1 MTELQRTAPTALPE
15 RRAERHLG
23 QAWLGG
29 VCSGLAA
36 HLHWPVLALRL
47 GVVLLA
53 TTRLFGVVVYLL
65 LWLAMPL
72 ATESREAPGLAA
84 ARRQGLRLPEAG
96 RTARAELG
104 PVSAA
109 ALIGGGLL
117 WLVQASGW
125 GLSPTVFWPAALGSV
140 GLALVWW
147 QADHISGRTIRARR
161 GLGRWFAPF
170 LAHWTVVVWILV
182 GLLCLAA
189 SIALTLAAVA
199 GLGEFGRLLL
209 MLALSVV
216 ALALAAAPWLLRV
229 RRSLEVAREE
239 KLLADARADMA
250 AHLHDSV
257 LQTLALIQRQASD
270 PKAVASLARRQEREL
285 RSWLYGETADETT
298 LRAALDEVAADVENI
313 HGVPVELVTVG
324 DCDLDADLTALV
336 RATREAVVN
345 AAKHSGAPQVDVYA
359 EVDDALVEVFVRDRG
374 QGFDLD
380 AVPEDRLGIRRS
392 IVDRLQRSGG
402 GATIR
407 SAPGEGTEVKLE
419 MRR

>member
-1 MTELQRTAPTALPE
+1 M
-15 RRAERHLG
+15 
-23 QAWLGG
+23 
-29 VCSGLAA
+29 
-36 HLHWPVLALRL
+36 
-47 GVVLLA
+47 
-53 TTRLFGVVVYLL
+53 
-65 LWLAMPL
+65 
-72 ATESREAPGLAA
+72 
-84 ARRQGLRLPEAG
+84 
-96 RTARAELG
+96 
-104 PVSAA
+104 
-109 ALIGGGLL
+109 
-117 WLVQASGW
+117 
-125 GLSPTVFWPAALGSV
+125 
-140 GLALVWW
+140 
-147 QADHISGRTIRARR
+147 
-161 GLGRWFAPF
+161 
-170 LAHWTVVVWILV
+170 VVWILV

>member
-1 MTELQRTAPTALPE
+1 MLNIL
-15 RRAERHLG
+15 
-23 QAWLGG
+23 
-29 VCSGLAA
+29 
-36 HLHWPVLALRL
+36 
-47 GVVLLA
+47 
-53 TTRLFGVVVYLL
+53 
-65 LWLAMPL
+65 M
-72 ATESREAPGLAA
+72 
-84 ARRQGLRLPEAG
+84 
-96 RTARAELG
+96 
-104 PVSAA
+104 VS
-109 ALIGGGLL
+109 
-117 WLVQASGW
+117 
-125 GLSPTVFWPAALGSV
+125 P
-140 GLALVWW
+140 
-147 QADHISGRTIRARR
+147 
-161 GLGRWFAPF
+161 
-170 LAHWTVVVWILV
+170 
-182 GLLCLAA
+182 
-189 SIALTLAAVA
+189 
-199 GLGEFGRLLL
+199 
-209 MLALSVV
+209 
-216 ALALAAAPWLLRV
+216 
-229 RRSLEVAREE
+229 
-239 KLLADARADMA
+239 
-250 AHLHDSV
+250 
-257 LQTLALIQRQASD
+257 TLALIQRQASD